1 MIKKR
6 YIAAEVQYLRSTI
19 TIYSLAKL
27 EDKMNASIMELTS
40 IYTLGQN
47 HNIDAKN
54 RCITATM

>member
-27 EDKMNASIMELTS
+27 EDKMNALIMELTS

-47 HNIDAKN
+47 HKIDASLPQ
-54 RCITATM
+54 